1 MKADWQKHER
11 QVNKELS
18 VDSTLVSGRFW
29 GDKGDGATYEHPDDD
44 SRFQLQVDEK
54 CTTHKTYTV
63 DVQYMNDCVRRAALE
78 GKTFLLPIRYQL
90 GEDDSDV
97 FDYVVLRLADF
108 KFMLGFDQLKT
119 AKEKVADASK
129 KLSDMKMTM
138 SPLFDKLDA
147 MTESD
152 NLTTKQKLLIWTAV
166 DAFNELM
173 RTK

>member
-1 MKADWQKHER
+1 M
-11 QVNKELS
+11 
-18 VDSTLVSGRFW
+18 
-29 GDKGDGATYEHPDDD
+29 
-44 SRFQLQVDEK
+44 
-54 CTTHKTYTV
+54 
-63 DVQYMNDCVRRAALE
+63 
-78 GKTFLLPIRYQL
+78 LPIRYQL

-129 KLSDMKMTM
+129 KLSDMKTTM

-152 NLTTKQKLLIWTAV
+152 NLTTKQKMLIWTAV

-173 RTK
+173 RAK

>member
-1 MKADWQKHER
+1 
-11 QVNKELS
+11 
-18 VDSTLVSGRFW
+18 
-29 GDKGDGATYEHPDDD
+29 
-44 SRFQLQVDEK
+44 
-54 CTTHKTYTV
+54 
-63 DVQYMNDCVRRAALE
+63 
-78 GKTFLLPIRYQL
+78 
-90 GEDDSDV
+90 
-97 FDYVVLRLADF
+97 
-108 KFMLGFDQLKT
+108 MLGFDQLKT

-152 NLTTKQKLLIWTAV
+152 NLTTKQKMLIWTAV